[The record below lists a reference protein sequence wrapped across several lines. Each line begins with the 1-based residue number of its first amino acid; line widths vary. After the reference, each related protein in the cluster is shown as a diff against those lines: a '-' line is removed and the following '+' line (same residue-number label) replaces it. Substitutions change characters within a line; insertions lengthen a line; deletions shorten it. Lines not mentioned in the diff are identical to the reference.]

1 MGESVD
7 KLSDELHEEIKR
19 LCASGDD
26 LVEAGHYPDALEKYW
41 AAWDLLPEP
50 KTHWDAALWILVSVG
65 EANFFGGDFEAGR
78 DNLSQAMHCPDAL
91 GNPFIHLRLGQCQ
104 FELNNLDRAA
114 DELMRAYMGDGPEIF
129 EGQDDKYIQF
139 LKTRAKDIKAP
150 KPKPKPKRWF
160 WQ

>member
-1 MGESVD
+1 MD

-19 LCASGDD
+19 LCASGD
-26 LVEAGHYPDALEKYW
+26 VHAEAGRYPDALEKYW
-41 AAWDLLPEP
+41 AAWDVLPEP

-65 EANFFGGDFEAGR
+65 EVNFFGGDFEACR

-91 GNPFIHLRLGQCQ
+91 GNPLVHLRLGQCQ

-114 DELMRAYMGDGPEIF
+114 DELMRAYMGGGPEIF
-129 EGQDDKYIQF
+129 EDQDPKYVRF
-139 LKTRAKDIKAP
+139 LQTRAKDVNAP
-150 KPKPKPKRWF
+150 KPKSKRWF